1 MQKSRSYHYLDII
14 TTIFV
19 VVMIVS
25 NVCAIKALRIPG
37 TTIDIDGGTLLFPL
51 SYIFG
56 DVLVEVYGYAKSRR
70 VIWMG
75 FGACIVAALSFS
87 LAVALP
93 AAPGWNLQEPFALIL
108 GQAPRIVLGSLTAF
122 FVGEFVNSYIMA
134 KMKVRM
140 NGKRLWM
147 RTIGSTVVGQAF
159 DSMLFTVLA
168 FGGLWPWST
177 ILSVIMWN
185 YVVKV
190 AIEALATPL
199 TYLVINHLK
208 NAESEDHYDRYTDF
222 NPFSLAEN

>member
-1 MQKSRSYHYLDII
+1 
-14 TTIFV
+14 
-19 VVMIVS
+19 
-25 NVCAIKALRIPG
+25 
-37 TTIDIDGGTLLFPL
+37 
-51 SYIFG
+51 
-56 DVLVEVYGYAKSRR
+56 
-70 VIWMG
+70 
-75 FGACIVAALSFS
+75 
-87 LAVALP
+87 
-93 AAPGWNLQEPFALIL
+93 
-108 GQAPRIVLGSLTAF
+108 VLGSLTAF

-208 NAESEDHYDRYTDF
+208 SAESEDHYDRYTDF